1 MTTTGLRHHHRG
13 MTTNDSAYFDNH
25 HADDDDDD
33 DEENYAPVWN
43 EASRRGRRQQQQ
55 KQQLLKQHLNEAVR
69 LTRTTTTATTIT
81 TTTANFPAARMILW
95 DDDDAKEETLV
106 GNTSSSSHDG
116 SGHDDGHGNPD
127 GLKRL
132 CRCEAYAN
140 APVISM
146 SGRTTETMAKIISEM
161 QDEDEGVDGVR
172 ARGRWAVRPR
182 VVCLVGDNSDASST
196 VTVTA
201 ASRGGDG
208 FGEETV
214 EEDDDDDDDVLGDRQ
229 VEISAVLVPYDAVGN
244 EYSVSST
251 LHGTAWDDEEAL
263 RRAFHLGCESDAPL
277 CPAAFYPM
285 RAAATLVDDESSPGD
300 LALRIVFAV
309 DAPACTFELRRIN
322 PLRMASNG
330 MSQEMLDD
338 DDDDDD
344 DNASADATGSQRSDI
359 TTGFVT
365 LDRARRVILLDESAI
380 GTREEPVTGVW
391 VRGVDGVD
399 GAAVWAACLRFA
411 CSERL
416 NKLTQRG
423 KFLLVSYVA
432 GASVPQFFEVTASHA
447 SSPFVPY
454 GIDAVVRPGEPIL
467 VKSTPLDEGV
477 VPSYFTVKPEEYEA
491 RYYRDASSTDED
503 AEDYETD
510 DEAGYVDEA
519 LYDEAYELERRE
531 RAAQMEMLQKEIDSL
546 RDAIARASE
555 EDARMDED
563 DEEYDEPSEDEY
575 QVRRIKESD
584 DEEDKVSVSD
594 QVHLLAEDLSK
605 KIMQSRGVAEDE
617 GTFRAGFDP
626 AAAGYVR
633 VPENEDEAN
642 ALADALRDVDED
654 ILRLRRP
661 NELALDRES
670 QLRAQL
676 RAEYGDVP
684 QMVAAEAGAKH
695 ASDEYFPKIKFN
707 PDALIDEE
715 EGEGEEDD
723 DDIIRRYVDQYGEDD
738 LLAAL

>member
-1 MTTTGLRHHHRG
+1 
-13 MTTNDSAYFDNH
+13 MTTNDSAYFDRE
-25 HADDDDDD
+25 D
-33 DEENYAPVWN
+33 DENGATTRTTWSK
-43 EASRRGRRQQQQ
+43 ASLQRQR
-55 KQQLLKQHLNEAVR
+55 HLNETDASFDA
-69 LTRTTTTATTIT
+69 LPTRATNAKG
-81 TTTANFPAARMILW
+81 ANFPAARTILW
-95 DDDDAKEETLV
+95 DDDDAVESFV
-106 GNTSSSSHDG
+106 RNASDG
-116 SGHDDGHGNPD
+116 SFDGDDGN
-127 GLKRL
+127 LLR
-132 CRCEAYAN
+132 RCEAFAN

-146 SGRTTETMAKIISEM
+146 SGRTTGEIARIISEM
-161 QDEDEGVDGVR
+161 DDEDEAVDGVR
-172 ARGRWAVRPR
+172 ARSGWSVRPR

-201 ASRGGDG
+201 KATSRLRRSGGGAADVG
-208 FGEETV
+208 D
-214 EEDDDDDDDVLGDRQ
+214 EDDEDVVLGDRQ

-263 RRAFHLGCESDAPL
+263 RRAFHFGCESDAPL
-277 CPAAFYPM
+277 CPATFYPM

-322 PLRMASNG
+322 PLRLALNQISRN
-330 MSQEMLDD
+330 MLDVD
-338 DDDDDD
+338 
-344 DNASADATGSQRSDI
+344 ASANTTNQRSGI
-359 TTGFVT
+359 ATGFVT
-365 LDRARRVILLDESAI
+365 LDRARRVILLDESAT

-391 VRGVDGVD
+391 VRGVDDVD
-399 GAAVWAACLRFA
+399 VAAVWAACLRFA

-423 KFLLVSYVA
+423 RFLLVAYVA
-432 GASVPQFFEVTASHA
+432 GASVPQFFEVIASQA

-454 GIDAVVRPGEPIL
+454 GIDAVVRPGESIL
-467 VKSTPLDEGV
+467 VKSSPLDEGV
-477 VPSYFTVKPEEYEA
+477 VPNYFTVKPEEYEE
-491 RYYRDASSTDED
+491 RYYRDASTDED

-510 DEAGYVDEA
+510 DEEGYVDEA
-519 LYDEAYELERRE
+519 LYDEAYEIDRRE

-555 EDARMDED
+555 EEARRDEEEED
-563 DEEYDEPSEDEY
+563 DDDDKEYDELGEAEY
-575 QVRRIKESD
+575 EVRRIKESD
-584 DEEDKVSVSD
+584 DEEDNVSVSD
-594 QVHLLAEDLSK
+594 QVHLLAEDLNK

-617 GTFRAGFDP
+617 STFRVGFDP

-633 VPENEDEAN
+633 VPDNEAEAE
-642 ALADALRDVDED
+642 ALADALRDIDED

-670 QLRAQL
+670 ELRAQL

-684 QMVAAEAGAKH
+684 QMVTADADAKN
-695 ASDEYFPKIKFN
+695 ASDKYFPKIKFN

-715 EGEGEEDD
+715 EKEEDD
-723 DDIIRRYVDQYGEDD
+723 DIIKRYVDQYGEDG